1 VSTEQSA
8 KRDVRRFAFAGGGSG
23 GHVVPCLAVSEE
35 IRRCVPDSRLLFLI
49 SQRPVDRLIM
59 NQAAFV
65 ADESVEV
72 VPVDASPAGKFL
84 KRPWSFFSELVRSI
98 RHCRR
103 LFQQHVPD
111 AVFATGGFVSVP
123 AVIAAV
129 SLRIPV
135 VLYEANS
142 VPGRANLFLSR
153 FAEVVCTGFPM
164 TAADIRRL
172 KTQVIPTGIP
182 VRSEFQ
188 QDRPQLRESGES
200 SLLLVFGG
208 SQGAASINSMICG
221 ILESPDGSSV
231 IPTSWRIILQSG
243 NLDFENTAQRAKLL
257 KRDIQVVALL
267 DNPGELLSQAEL
279 VVTRCGAGVLG
290 ELSAIGVAAVLV
302 PLIPSAGQH
311 QLRNAEFL
319 EEKIPGI
326 MIRADIP
333 EAVERLKDRLR
344 VLTTDRPLR
353 AHLAGELKAIH
364 GSNAVQK
371 IAEIILKCRPAKD
384 AEARRA
390 DDEKLNA

>member
-1 VSTEQSA
+1 
-8 KRDVRRFAFAGGGSG
+8 
-23 GHVVPCLAVSEE
+23 
-35 IRRCVPDSRLLFLI
+35 
-49 SQRPVDRLIM
+49 M

-65 ADESVEV
+65 ADDADKSVEV
-72 VPVDASPAGKFL
+72 VSVAASPAGKFL
-84 KRPWSFFSELVRSI
+84 KRPWSFCGELLRSI

-103 LFQQHVPD
+103 LFQQYVPD
-111 AVFATGGFVSVP
+111 AVFATGGFVSIP

-164 TAADIRRL
+164 TAADARRL

-182 VRSEFQ
+182 LRSEFQ
-188 QDRPQLRESGES
+188 QDLPQLRRSGES
-200 SLLLVFGG
+200 PLLLVLGG
-208 SQGAASINSMICG
+208 SQGAASINSMICS
-221 ILESPDGSSV
+221 ILESPDASMV
-231 IPTSWRIILQSG
+231 IPVSWRIILQSG
-243 NLDFENTAQRAKLL
+243 NQDYENIARRAKLL
-257 KRDIQVVALL
+257 NREIQVVALI
-267 DNPGELLSQAEL
+267 DNLSEQLRQAEL

-326 MIRADIP
+326 MIRTDEPGAM
-333 EAVERLKDRLR
+333 ERLNERLR
-344 VLTTDRPLR
+344 ALTTDRSLR
-353 AHLAGELKAIH
+353 EHLAGELKASH
-364 GSNAVQK
+364 HSNAARK
-371 IAEIILKCRPAKD
+371 IAEMILNVQTGRKC
-384 AEARRA
+384 
-390 DDEKLNA
+390 